1 MALISGLMLLAFT
14 PQPLL
19 PTVSTPQ
26 YSPQRL
32 PSITASADYDAAT
45 LADCVKD
52 ARLRPM
58 ALTGIPPFMGVLGAK
73 EPQPSKT
80 FGSLRRLTHGALL
93 PRDMRNLISAS
104 DRLILNF
111 VLEFLEERE
120 KAGEL
125 CNVSTHIS
133 GGYVRDLLLGRT
145 SGDLDLALC
154 LRECPEDVTI
164 GTIIGGMPA
173 FALRRPELAIEAVE
187 IVTALSG
194 AARGKSIDAAA
205 VRMRLDDEWRVVDF
219 MPTIGQERYD
229 EGDRVPMRDGRGTLE
244 EDCLRRDLTIGSML
258 LHVTPLRRRDG
269 GGVGSNGLDGASNR
283 NRPEPFSERERLA
296 EQLVERMRREGPPPE
311 LGGGS
316 LEDVATADL
325 EMYVDDVLDGCVA
338 AAASAVSL
346 HFRLLDFHGGIE
358 DLRSRTLRAPTPR
371 QLSLDQM
378 RSEVLR
384 CVRDPDEARELTSA
398 LEAGIVHAPDA
409 IRKLEEQAEKATRAA
424 AAFESQAEAA
434 LWKATAAE
442 AVEAADAAV
451 AAEVQAVWWIKTL
464 RDDPLRLV
472 RALRFSAALQ
482 FRIHPSF
489 WLAVPFAVDAL
500 ATKVSGARKLTELR
514 KIAAAGVPALLDFFE
529 LAFTRLPRFGD
540 DVAFGDALFGGPSTA
555 GSERLSVAMGF
566 DAQRMRTAAS
576 ALPTNVGND
585 ARVGAVLACAL
596 LSSDLKRCVRRSS
609 DGAVDDDEDD
619 DDDYSPCDALDDMM
633 EGTGGTPDAVDKRA
647 AAAAAISF
655 DEVER
660 ACEGLCASSAMRQ
673 SAAEPLALVRQ
684 LVSRRVQPPPPLPCE
699 RLFASATAQEHAD
712 GSRTFAICSAEHFA
726 ALTHTWELLKLDPA
740 LSQRQLEVGPELVL
754 ALIQMRCDPSTV
766 LAFAEQLETLR
777 KPGPTINGRA
787 VAELTQVPPHLR
799 SHVISRLHVLTRLRG
814 EEPELDSAKAIEA
827 YLETACGGLLTRL
840 CAEWWEDED
849 AGEGWEGQRLRAG
862 YSKREVS
869 ERDAARRDWSP
880 ML

>member
-19 PTVSTPQ
+19 PTASTPQ

-205 VRMRLDDEWRVVDF
+205 VRMRLDDEWRVVDLCPRSARSGTTRAIACLCA
-219 MPTIGQERYD
+219 MGVAPWKRTACGGPDHRLDAAACDALEAARWGWCRQQW
-229 EGDRVPMRDGRGTLE
+229 PGR
-244 EDCLRRDLTIGSML
+244 RFQ
-258 LHVTPLRRRDG
+258 
-269 GGVGSNGLDGASNR
+269 
-283 NRPEPFSERERLA
+283 PEPAGALLGRERLA

-371 QLSLDQM
+371 QLTLDQM

-500 ATKVSGARKLTELR
+500 ATKVSGAQSSPSSVRSPP
-514 KIAAAGVPALLDFFE
+514 PASPLYSISSSSPSRASRA
-529 LAFTRLPRFGD
+529 LATTWRLATLCL
-540 DVAFGDALFGGPSTA
+540 VAPSTA
-555 GSERLSVAMGF
+555 GSSACLLRWVSTRRGCAPPRPLCLLTSAT
-566 DAQRMRTAAS
+566 MR
-576 ALPTNVGND
+576 GW
-585 ARVGAVLACAL
+585 ARCSHA
-596 LSSDLKRCVRRSS
+596 RSS
-609 DGAVDDDEDD
+609 A
-619 DDDYSPCDALDDMM
+619 
-633 EGTGGTPDAVDKRA
+633 
-647 AAAAAISF
+647 
-655 DEVER
+655 
-660 ACEGLCASSAMRQ
+660 
-673 SAAEPLALVRQ
+673 
-684 LVSRRVQPPPPLPCE
+684 
-699 RLFASATAQEHAD
+699 
-712 GSRTFAICSAEHFA
+712 
-726 ALTHTWELLKLDPA
+726 
-740 LSQRQLEVGPELVL
+740 
-754 ALIQMRCDPSTV
+754 
-766 LAFAEQLETLR
+766 
-777 KPGPTINGRA
+777 PT
-787 VAELTQVPPHLR
+787 
-799 SHVISRLHVLTRLRG
+799 
-814 EEPELDSAKAIEA
+814 
-827 YLETACGGLLTRL
+827 
-840 CAEWWEDED
+840 
-849 AGEGWEGQRLRAG
+849 
-862 YSKREVS
+862 
-869 ERDAARRDWSP
+869 
-880 ML
+880 